1 MRRIPRPR
9 GNQIV
14 TDRKDVNEFF
24 DQNVADYE
32 SKHYGHDARTFMT
45 VRQRRVMELVD
56 DLNLPKGTAVLDAG
70 CGPGYLLEALANRG
84 FRVSGMDGSDGML
97 QSAESRLRAAHP
109 DFPFTLKQGDIEH
122 LPFED
127 AQFDLVLSTGVIE
140 YLQGDA
146 RVLREIHR
154 VLRPDGHLVLPV
166 TNLWSP
172 VNAFDGII
180 EFLKRQAWFR
190 RPFNLVWQ
198 RLGHGA
204 LLPRNF
210 RVRKH
215 RPASFRHSLTK
226 AGFALK
232 EDLYFHFLP
241 FPRPFERLLPDLS
254 TRMGEWMDEHLA
266 RSGFG
271 ILGEGYLT
279 LSAKTAFQQS
289 GSPRQRDPF
298 V

>member
-1 MRRIPRPR
+1 MPRIPKPR
-9 GNQIV
+9 NNRIV
-14 TDRKDVNEFF
+14 TDRTDVNEFF

-32 SKHYGHDARTFMT
+32 AKHYGHGVRTFMT
-45 VRQRRVMELVD
+45 VRQRRVIELVD
-56 DLNLPKGTAVLDAG
+56 ELNLSRGAAVLDAG
-70 CGPGYLLEALANRG
+70 CGPGYLLEALARRG
-84 FRVSGMDGSDGML
+84 FRVSGMDGSGRML
-97 QSAESRLRAAHP
+97 QSAEVRLRAAQP
-109 DFPFTLKQGDIEH
+109 NFPFTLKQGNIER

-140 YLQGDA
+140 YVKDDA
-146 RVLREIHR
+146 NVLREMHR
-154 VLRPDGHLVLPV
+154 VLRPGGHLVLPV

-190 RPFNLVWQ
+190 RPFNLVWE

-215 RPASFRHSLTK
+215 RPASFRHSRAR
-226 AGFALK
+226 AGFTLK

-241 FPRPFERLLPDLS
+241 CPRPFERLLPDLS
-254 TRMGEWMDEHLA
+254 NRIGEWMDNHLA

-271 ILGEGYLT
+271 VLGEGYLT
-279 LSAKTAFQQS
+279 LSAKPALQQS
-289 GSPRQRDPF
+289 ASPR
-298 V
+298 

>member
-1 MRRIPRPR
+1 
-9 GNQIV
+9 V
-14 TDRKDVNEFF
+14 SDRKGVNEFF

-32 SKHYGHDARTFMT
+32 AKHYGHGVRTFMT

-56 DLNLPKGTAVLDAG
+56 ELNLSRGATVLDAG
-70 CGPGYLLEALANRG
+70 CGPGYLLEALARRG
-84 FRVSGMDGSDGML
+84 FQVSGMDGSKGML
-97 QSAESRLRAAHP
+97 ESAELRLRAAQP
-109 DFPFTLKQGDIEH
+109 SFAFTLKQGDIEH

-140 YLQGDA
+140 YLTGDA
-146 RVLREIHR
+146 TVLREMFR
-154 VLRPDGHLVLPV
+154 VLRPGGHLVLPV
-166 TNLWSP
+166 TNVWSP

-190 RPFNLVWQ
+190 RPFNLVWE
-198 RLGHGA
+198 RLGHGT

-215 RPASFRHSLTK
+215 RPASFRRSLAT
-226 AGFALK
+226 AGFALQ

-241 FPRPFERLLPDLS
+241 CPRPFERLLPNLS
-254 TRMGEWMDEHLA
+254 NRIGEWMDEHLA

-271 ILGEGYLT
+271 VLGEGYLT
-279 LSAKTAFQQS
+279 LSAKTAVHRS
-289 GSPRQRDPF
+289 GSPR
-298 V
+298 

>member
-1 MRRIPRPR
+1 MRRIPRPGDNR
-9 GNQIV
+9 IV
-14 TDRKDVNEFF
+14 TDSKGVNEFF

-32 SKHYGHDARTFMT
+32 AKHYGHGIRSFMT

-56 DLNLPKGTAVLDAG
+56 ELNLPRGAAVLDAG
-70 CGPGYLLEALANRG
+70 CGPGYLLQALATRG
-84 FRVSGMDGSDGML
+84 FQVSGMDGSDQML
-97 QSAESRLRAAHP
+97 RSADSRLRAAHP

-140 YLQGDA
+140 YLKGDA
-146 RVLREIHR
+146 SVLREIHR
-154 VLRPDGHLVLPV
+154 VLRPGGHLVLPV

-180 EFLKRQAWFR
+180 EFFKRQAWFR
-190 RPFNLVWQ
+190 RPFNLVWE

-210 RVRKH
+210 QVRKH
-215 RPASFRHSLTK
+215 RPASFRHSLEL
-226 AGFALK
+226 AGFTLK

-241 FPRPFERLLPDLS
+241 CPRPLERLLPDTS
-254 TRMGEWMDEHLA
+254 NRIGEWMDNHLA

-271 ILGEGYLT
+271 VLGEGYLT

-289 GSPRQRDPF
+289 GSPR
-298 V
+298 

>member
-1 MRRIPRPR
+1 MPFHSKTRDNR
-9 GNQIV
+9 IV
-14 TDRKDVNEFF
+14 TDSTGVNDFF

-32 SKHYGHDARTFMT
+32 SKHYGHGVRSFMT

-56 DLNLPKGTAVLDAG
+56 KLHLSRGAAVLDAG
-70 CGPGYLLEALANRG
+70 CGPGYLLEALARRG
-84 FRVSGMDGSDGML
+84 FQVSGMDGSDRML
-97 QSAESRLRAAHP
+97 ESAEARLRAAQP
-109 DFPFTLKQGDIEH
+109 DFPFTLKQGDIER

-146 RVLREIHR
+146 TVLREMHR
-154 VLRPDGHLVLPV
+154 VLRPGGILVLPV

-190 RPFNLVWQ
+190 RPFNLVWEG
-198 RLGHGA
+198 LGHGA

-210 RVRKH
+210 HVRKH
-215 RPASFRHSLTK
+215 RPASFRHSLAQ
-226 AGFALK
+226 AGFTLK

-241 FPRPFERLLPDLS
+241 CPRPFERLLPNLS
-254 TRMGEWMDEHLA
+254 NRIGAWMDAHLA

-271 ILGEGYLT
+271 VLGEGYLT
-279 LSAKTAFQQS
+279 LSAKAPLQQS
-289 GSPRQRDPF
+289 GSPR
-298 V
+298 

>member
-1 MRRIPRPR
+1 
-9 GNQIV
+9 V

-32 SKHYGHDARTFMT
+32 AKHYAHGVRTFMT

-56 DLNLPKGTAVLDAG
+56 ELNLSRGAAVLDAG
-70 CGPGYLLEALANRG
+70 CGPGYLLDALARRG
-84 FRVSGMDGSDGML
+84 FQVSGMDGSDGML
-97 QSAESRLRAAHP
+97 QSAELRLRAAHP
-109 DFPFTLKQGDIEH
+109 SFPFTLKQGDIER
-122 LPFED
+122 LPFGD

-140 YLQGDA
+140 YLKGDA
-146 RVLREIHR
+146 TVLREMHR
-154 VLRPDGHLVLPV
+154 VLRPGGHLVLPV
-166 TNLWSP
+166 TNVWSP

-190 RPFNLVWQ
+190 RPFNLVWE

-215 RPASFRHSLTK
+215 RPGSFRHSLAT
-226 AGFALK
+226 AGFTLK

-241 FPRPFERLLPDLS
+241 CPRPFERLLPDLS
-254 TRMGEWMDEHLA
+254 NRIGEWMDEHLA

-271 ILGEGYLT
+271 VLGEGYLT
-279 LSAKTAFQQS
+279 LSAKTALHQS
-289 GSPRQRDPF
+289 DSPR
-298 V
+298 